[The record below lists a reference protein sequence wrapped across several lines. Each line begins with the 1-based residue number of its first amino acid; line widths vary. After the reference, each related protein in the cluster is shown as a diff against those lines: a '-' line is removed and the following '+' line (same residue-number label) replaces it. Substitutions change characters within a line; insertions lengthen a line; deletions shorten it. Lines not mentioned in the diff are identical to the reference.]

1 MIKSSRTGEEDLK
14 MKKKN
19 FVALVFGIVGGLLF
33 SLGMCMAL
41 LPEWGMFNEG
51 VICGIAGAIVLV
63 ITWLV
68 YRKMSGKDPIEL
80 NMKTVGKV
88 LYGIVAALILGAG
101 MCMIMVYEMMLQG
114 IIVGVIGIVLLLL
127 LIPMCLGWKE

>member
-1 MIKSSRTGEEDLK
+1 

-19 FVALVFGIVGGLLF
+19 FVALLFGIVGGLLF

-51 VICGIAGAIVLV
+51 VICGIVGAIVLV

-68 YRKMSGKDPIEL
+68 YRKMSGKDPINL
-80 NMKTVGKV
+80 NMKIVGKV
-88 LYGIVAALILGAG
+88 LYGIIASLVLGAG

-114 IIVGVIGIVLLLL
+114 IIVGVVGIILLLL

>member
-1 MIKSSRTGEEDLK
+1 MIHSSRKIKENSR

-19 FVALVFGIVGGLLF
+19 FVALLFGIVGGLLF

-51 VICGIAGAIVLV
+51 VICGIVGAIVLV

-68 YRKMSGKDPIEL
+68 YRKMSGKDPINL
-80 NMKTVGKV
+80 NMKIVGKV
-88 LYGIVAALILGAG
+88 LYGIIASLVLGAG

-114 IIVGVIGIVLLLL
+114 IIVGVVGIILLLL